1 MSKISVI
8 VPVYGVELYIES
20 CLRSIAAQTFSDF
33 ELILVDDGCLDR
45 SVELAEAYLRTTA
58 LNWRVLHQENAGQ
71 GPARDHGIREARG
84 EYVVCIDSDDT
95 VAPCF
100 LQALYEAAFETQSA
114 VVFSGYRMCVPGE
127 DVPAETAHE
136 ECAILS
142 RQEVLHRFLCRTL
155 IPILPAML
163 LRRSFLTEHGIH
175 ATAGCRFSEDMYVMW
190 RIFAEAEEV
199 VSIEVPLYYYLFHQN
214 STMTSSSAERIL
226 TGYQAFTALTAD
238 GSFAADFSERPFI
251 LPRWVL
257 GALNS
262 TARIAENYDSF
273 FAVAEQMDYLRH
285 MAALRQFPEGKA
297 RILSQLLR
305 ISPKLYYRLL
315 HRRK

>member
-1 MSKISVI
+1 
-8 VPVYGVELYIES
+8 
-20 CLRSIAAQTFSDF
+20 
-33 ELILVDDGCLDR
+33 
-45 SVELAEAYLRTTA
+45 
-58 LNWRVLHQENAGQ
+58 
-71 GPARDHGIREARG
+71 
-84 EYVVCIDSDDT
+84 
-95 VAPCF
+95 
-100 LQALYEAAFETQSA
+100 
-114 VVFSGYRMCVPGE
+114 
-127 DVPAETAHE
+127 
-136 ECAILS
+136 
-142 RQEVLHRFLCRTL
+142 
-155 IPILPAML
+155 ML

-175 ATAGCRFSEDMYVMW
+175 ATAGCRFSEDVYVMW

-238 GSFAADFSERPFI
+238 GSFAADFPSGHSSSA
-251 LPRWVL
+251 L
-257 GALNS
+257 GTGCSDS

-285 MAALRQFPEGKA
+285 MAALRQFPESKA

>member
-1 MSKISVI
+1 MASTQLLAAAS
-8 VPVYGVELYIES
+8 
-20 CLRSIAAQTFSDF
+20 LR
-33 ELILVDDGCLDR
+33 
-45 SVELAEAYLRTTA
+45 
-58 LNWRVLHQENAGQ
+58 
-71 GPARDHGIREARG
+71 
-84 EYVVCIDSDDT
+84 
-95 VAPCF
+95 
-100 LQALYEAAFETQSA
+100 
-114 VVFSGYRMCVPGE
+114 
-127 DVPAETAHE
+127 
-136 ECAILS
+136 
-142 RQEVLHRFLCRTL
+142 
-155 IPILPAML
+155 
-163 LRRSFLTEHGIH
+163 
-175 ATAGCRFSEDMYVMW
+175 MW

>member
-1 MSKISVI
+1 M
-8 VPVYGVELYIES
+8 
-20 CLRSIAAQTFSDF
+20 
-33 ELILVDDGCLDR
+33 
-45 SVELAEAYLRTTA
+45 
-58 LNWRVLHQENAGQ
+58 
-71 GPARDHGIREARG
+71 
-84 EYVVCIDSDDT
+84 VCIDSDDT

-175 ATAGCRFSEDMYVMW
+175 ATAGCRFSEDVYVMW
-190 RIFAEAEEV
+190 RIFAEAEKV

-262 TARIAENYDSF
+262 TARISDYSDF
-273 FAVAEQMDYLRH
+273 MAVAEQMDYRRC
-285 MAALRQFPEGKA
+285 MKALEHFPEWKA
-297 RILSQLLR
+297 RLLSRLLL
-305 ISPKLYYRLL
+305 ISPKLYHQLL
-315 HRRK
+315 HRRSNA